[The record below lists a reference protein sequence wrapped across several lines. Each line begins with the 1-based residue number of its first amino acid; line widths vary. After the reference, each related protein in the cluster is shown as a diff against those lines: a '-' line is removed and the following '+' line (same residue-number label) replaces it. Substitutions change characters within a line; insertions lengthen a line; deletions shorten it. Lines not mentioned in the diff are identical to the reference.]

1 MADHPSM
8 KRRSSDQDFEDHLQ
22 KYIIA
27 KKKAKTEDLNGLG
40 AFSQG
45 KFGQGPSA
53 LNRNMKDAY
62 VLRINPLHLELP
74 TSNLQNAHF
83 DHHELNSRLNRHSS
97 REEMTLSE
105 EFGGRA
111 PFFLQNMSYVDDD
124 NEPRKLFTLYDI
136 KNDETSKSA
145 LEAKRR
151 LRFTNVNLLI
161 CPQEKMFLTTA
172 CDYFQAIYDELIDYV
187 EAIGELRNKQIIVD
201 HSYYKLYMHTLKMF
215 YYTDKG
221 WRFVVEFDEFFSG
234 YMRKYKEPIV
244 NQMTTNWNNAKKA
257 ARDAARQQAARR
269 AALEVEAEE
278 V

>member
-1 MADHPSM
+1 ME
-8 KRRSSDQDFEDHLQ
+8 DQIQ

-27 KKKAKTEDLNGLG
+27 KKKAKTEDLNLPG
-40 AFSQG
+40 ALSHG
-45 KFGQGPSA
+45 KFGPSPSA
-53 LNRNMKDAY
+53 LNRNMKDAF
-62 VLRINPLHLELP
+62 VLRINPLHLDLP
-74 TSNLQNAHF
+74 TSHLPTAHF
-83 DHHELNSRLNRHSS
+83 NHNELNSRLNRHTS

-145 LEAKRR
+145 LDAKRR
-151 LRFTNVNLLI
+151 LRYTNVNLLI

-172 CDYFQAIYDELIDYV
+172 CDYFQAIYDELIEYV

-244 NQMTTNWNNAKKA
+244 NQMTQNWNNAKKA
-257 ARDAARQQAARR
+257 AREAAKQLALKR
-269 AALEVEAEE
+269 AALEVEADE